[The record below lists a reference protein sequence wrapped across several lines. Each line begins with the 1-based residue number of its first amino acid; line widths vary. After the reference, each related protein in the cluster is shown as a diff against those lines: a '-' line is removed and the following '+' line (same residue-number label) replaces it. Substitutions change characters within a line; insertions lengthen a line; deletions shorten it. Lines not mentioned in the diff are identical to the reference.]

1 MPDTVSQFLRKSMR
15 MISANGPSVA
25 LRGEDYLT
33 SLEILNDLLASYGI
47 SGLFNPISQE
57 VTVTA
62 NTGQEDYIF
71 ADELNFPDADYTGGR
86 LVATQNAWILFEGVR
101 YPLTDITR
109 NRFNNSA
116 LYEIQQGLPLN
127 YIIYDQDDH
136 TVLRLW
142 PAPQQEYILIVD
154 GKIQPSFVNSNM
166 LLSGIPDYMILFLKY
181 ALAKECALGLN
192 RESAWSAKLEDR
204 FLDLERQMINKSP
217 RNVDIGRRRNML
229 NGATLVASGL
239 FLYDS
244 Y

>member
-1 MPDTVSQFLRKSMR
+1 MSETVSQFLRKTMR

-33 SLEILNDLLASYGI
+33 ALEILNDLMSSYGI
-47 SGLFNPISQE
+47 SGQFNPISME
-57 VTVTA
+57 VTVPA
-62 NTGQEDYIF
+62 HTGQQDYIF
-71 ADELNFPDADYTGGR
+71 ADEVNFPDADYTGGR

-109 NRFNNSA
+109 NRFNNAA
-116 LYEIQQGLPLN
+116 LYEIQVGLPLN
-127 YIIYDQDDH
+127 YIIYDQNDY

-154 GKIQPSFVNSNM
+154 GKIQPEFIHSNTEM
-166 LLSGIPDYMILFLKY
+166 TIPDYMTLFLKY
-181 ALAKECALGLN
+181 ATAKECAFGLN
-192 RESAWSAKLEDR
+192 RESAWSAKMEER